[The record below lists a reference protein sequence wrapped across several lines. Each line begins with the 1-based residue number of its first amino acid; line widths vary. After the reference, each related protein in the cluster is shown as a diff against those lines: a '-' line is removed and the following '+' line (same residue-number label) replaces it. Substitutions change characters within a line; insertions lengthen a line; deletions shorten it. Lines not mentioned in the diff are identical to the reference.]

1 MRFASKATTERCVP
15 QMVLAF
21 AAAAV
26 RLTRMRLASLP
37 LQLWFM
43 LWTVVLLAPPCRA
56 FSGVSWQ
63 QISSAACELSTG
75 RMTRYGY
82 DGRGNRTSQGAEVAQ
97 TANGL
102 AQVTART
109 LTSRGFGL
117 LGSVTP
123 AAKLYAQ
130 TSLAASWQKPTTDP
144 VTGAFANWW
153 DVPLATNAGRAVRI
167 EALLRGI
174 LPGAPPAI
182 ADATVDL
189 VVPPASESLSY
200 DGVGQLQGDAF
211 WSYTWD
217 GAGRLVTLTRKA
229 GTFAK
234 ANALSETLAYG
245 YDADGRRTSRTH
257 ITSYPG
263 EVTETEHST
272 VLWAGSLPVLEL
284 RTKDSVNLGRRWFQ
298 WGPDLSGTLEGAGGT
313 GGLAAIVEEDM
324 HGAVKRTLL
333 PVGDGLGNVTAVID
347 AASGQTVAK
356 YEYGPFGEPLG
367 GSGEADACPFRWQ
380 TKWYDTA
387 SAQYYFGYRHYDPR
401 TGRWLSRDPAGEAGG
416 FNLYGYCGNDPVN
429 RHDALGLDTI
439 QLASPDA
446 ALLKLFAPH
455 HYSGMLLSG
464 ETWTEN
470 PDPFT
475 VGSDL
480 RLAQVQAANLVR
492 YGVPMMRLFGGAAE
506 TVAGIAGAA
515 TLGPP
520 GWIAGPAAA
529 LNGFDNSVAGLRS
542 MASGTYQPSWLE
554 SEAVSHLGPVAGNWT
569 YAASQVALGAA
580 PALAR
585 RISVLQSASRVSP
598 LPLLWGRQG
607 TFGAVETELG
617 AFGGGPGAMWKG
629 ELLPGRAGSFSELDS
644 LRVTGDGLTLH
655 HIPQAALEF
664 TSYGEGGAL
673 MLPQAIHVLTR
684 TYGTGGRILAAE
696 EAGLSFRSVLAR
708 DIRDVRS
715 LTGSEYNYGLQ
726 DLLDYYRRNFRELIA
741 KPK

>member
-1 MRFASKATTERCVP
+1 
-15 QMVLAF
+15 MV
-21 AAAAV
+21 
-26 RLTRMRLASLP
+26 
-37 LQLWFM
+37 
-43 LWTVVLLAPPCRA
+43 
-56 FSGVSWQ
+56 
-63 QISSAACELSTG
+63 
-75 RMTRYGY
+75 
-82 DGRGNRTSQGAEVAQ
+82 Q

-102 AQVTART
+102 DQVTART
-109 LTSRGFGL
+109 LSSRGFGL

-130 TSLAASWQKPTTDP
+130 TSLAASWQKLTTDP

-263 EVTETEHST
+263 NVTETEHST

-298 WGPDLSGTLEGAGGT
+298 WGPDLSGTLEGEGGI
-313 GGLAAIVEEDM
+313 GGLAAIVEENV
-324 HGAVKRTLL
+324 HGNVKRTLL
-333 PVGDGLGNVTAVID
+333 PVGDGMGNVTAVID
-347 AASGQTVAK
+347 AANGQTVAN

-429 RHDALGLDTI
+429 RHDALGLEFPAGFGGLI
-439 QLASPDA
+439 
-446 ALLKLFAPH
+446 
-455 HYSGMLLSG
+455 GG
-464 ETWTEN
+464 N
-470 PDPFT
+470 P
-475 VGSDL
+475 
-480 RLAQVQAANLVR
+480 AQVMAEGRSIAGAMANGYSYEAAARASKASTLEFR
-492 YGVPMMRLFGGAAE
+492 EHSRAMGKGV
-506 TVAGIAGAA
+506 IAGAA
-515 TLGPP
+515 M
-520 GWIAGPAAA
+520 
-529 LNGFDNSVAGLRS
+529 VA
-542 MASGTYQPSWLE
+542 P
-554 SEAVSHLGPVAGNWT
+554 
-569 YAASQVALGAA
+569 YAAPELEGVSL
-580 PALAR
+580 LM
-585 RISVLQSASRVSP
+585 SVLQDAGVISGTAGLQQLGFNALDRR
-598 LPLLWGRQG
+598 PLLQ
-607 TFGAVETELG
+607 AVPESMAGGSVL
-617 AFGGGPGAMWKG
+617 GGGVSGVFRVAP
-629 ELLPGRAGSFSELDS
+629 LLADLGKSFLAPSSFSLGGLNTAWRAAEAGSILNPLGGSLETSIPLVGSGNAYSVSFRTKMIAPPIPKGTRFAHFSAANEALFRTMDADPWFAQS
-644 LRVTGDGLTLH
+644 LRQM
-655 HIPQAALEF
+655 IPEID
-664 TSYGEGGAL
+664 T
-673 MLPQAIHVLTR
+673 VR
-684 TYGTGGRILAAE
+684 GTGEAPRNWVWNHLAAE
-696 EAGLSFRSVLAR
+696 PGVMELVPTVQHWAPNPLWSLFHPSR
-708 DIRDVRS
+708 DGKNVGGFKLWGD
-715 LTGSEYNYGLQ
+715 
-726 DLLDYYRRNFRELIA
+726 DY
-741 KPK
+741 